1 MRKICTP
8 PQKKKQSCS
17 EILSSWWAPDS
28 RQMKTELLLPKWP
41 QEELRE
47 RQHHP
52 LLCLRHICID
62 IISASELQSCHGH
75 YPLFLVRHLS
85 LCPRLCVCSSLSRAS
100 CLLVSWA
107 SLLLRS
113 QSMTKMKAE
122 EHFFP
127 LFWVFLHS
135 VGHQPPMS
143 APMAFRQFC
152 CKIPGGSFSAHLS
165 RLGPHKNESF
175 FVSLIPSLS

>member
-8 PQKKKQSCS
+8 KRERKSCS

-28 RQMKTELLLPKWP
+28 RQMNTELLLPKWP

-85 LCPRLCVCSSLSRAS
+85 VCLCLSVCSSLARAS
-100 CLLVSWA
+100 CLLVLWA

-113 QSMTKMKAE
+113 QSMTKMKAQ

-127 LFWVFLHS
+127 LFWMFLHS

-143 APMAFRQFC
+143 AAMAFRSPILLQDSR
-152 CKIPGGSFSAHLS
+152 GGSFSAHLS
-165 RLGPHKNESF
+165 CVGPARTKVSSF
-175 FVSLIPSLS
+175 P